1 MAEYSWPKQRKLLRA
16 PSIGFNAEVYR
27 HFKDVD
33 SSSGSATAGRRAL
46 RDSLLIGAK
55 DSRTTAV
62 TKIQYFRDQVQKVHL
77 KPTIVGITKDEL
89 DSSISPKYKPQV
101 ILYFLQD
108 IAAVPTDFTR
118 IDARISYRLMD
129 ETSESLT
136 MAKLRVLATQ
146 IKTEFA
152 VSGGWTFNKGKFLTN
167 YRDPERGYSFQI
179 YGVSASE
186 GEKVVKKVLS
196 MRNHTFD
203 EKLHSLSNPTRNSLN
218 TPGNRRI
225 LGKTYKETRWR
236 PNALVRFA
244 YAEVILHGLPDPV
257 CLVDRSGLKP
267 NPLEV
272 AI

>member
-1 MAEYSWPKQRKLLRA
+1 MPEYSWPKQRKLLRA

-55 DSRTTAV
+55 DSRTTAI

-89 DSSISPKYKPQV
+89 DSSISPKYKPQI

-152 VSGGWTFNKGKFLTN
+152 VSGGWTFSKGKIISN
-167 YRDPERGYSFQI
+167 YNDAERGNVFRV
-179 YGVSASE
+179 YGISEAE
-186 GEKVVKKVLS
+186 GEKVIKKVLG
-196 MRNHTFD
+196 MRSHTFD
-203 EKLHSLSNPTRNSLN
+203 EKIYSLSNPKRNSVN
-218 TPGNRRI
+218 TPGTRRI
-225 LGKTYKETRWR
+225 LGKTYKEPRWR
-236 PNALVRFA
+236 PNASVRFA
-244 YAEVILHGLPDPV
+244 YAEIILHGLPDPV
-257 CLVDRSGLKP
+257 CLVDRSGSKP
-267 NPLEV
+267 NPLET
-272 AI
+272 AF